1 MYHRS
6 KTYRFI
12 ALVLAFLMLGASGSW
27 AIDVHY
33 CQGKL
38 VSFSIFGRAKTCHK
52 ERHKAVVSPEEENCH
67 HHCDGPG
74 SEKACDFSFDQEDN
88 CCHNQTFF
96 FQSDQTQQM
105 LSTPELKAVSAKVT
119 PHFFIAYIITFFG
132 YDFSSQ
138 RDAFSDI
145 QYSPPL
151 TVRDIPVLFQSF
163 LF

>member
-12 ALVLAFLMLGASGSW
+12 ALTLAFLMLGTSGSW

-38 VSFSIFGRAKTCHK
+38 VSFSVFGKAKACDK
-52 ERHKAVVSPEEENCH
+52 DIKAVVLPEKESCN
-67 HHCDGPG
+67 HHCDHPG
-74 SEKACDFSFDQEDN
+74 SEGSCMLSVDEDNN

-96 FQSDQTQQM
+96 IQSDQNQQV
-105 LSTPELKAVSAKVT
+105 LATPEFKAASDKLA
-119 PHFFIAYIITFFG
+119 PQFFIAYIITFFG
-132 YDFSSQ
+132 CDFSSQ